1 VEAVVCDSASG
12 AGDCGVAAV
21 SAGVK
26 ASTATAK
33 RRFTIRAPKMNSP
46 AQGIQSYGEGQVVGK
61 IYDRVKLFPK

>member
-1 VEAVVCDSASG
+1 VVCDSASG

-46 AQGIQSYGEGQVVGK
+46 AREFNHMEKGRWVGK
-61 IYDRVKLFPK
+61 FMTG